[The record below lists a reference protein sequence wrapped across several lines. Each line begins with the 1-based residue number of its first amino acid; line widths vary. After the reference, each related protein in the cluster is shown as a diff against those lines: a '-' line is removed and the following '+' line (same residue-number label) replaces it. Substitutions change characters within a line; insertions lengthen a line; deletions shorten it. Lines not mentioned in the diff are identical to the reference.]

1 MLLPKF
7 QVPPRSRSMTRA
19 HVDSCELTR
28 AHSKL
33 FVPTVCFMRHRSAC
47 NRDADS
53 RICQTIPRDIALPPN
68 EIFPQRI
75 RAREIPRISLIL
87 SSSVMRKRQSSRRSR
102 RRILSLE
109 WFVSR
114 WHRTQ
119 ILTNSPSIEGVYSE
133 KSSYG
138 EHPFCSCQA
147 VGKERHPYV
156 QS

>member
-1 MLLPKF
+1 M
-7 QVPPRSRSMTRA
+7 
-19 HVDSCELTR
+19 DSCELTR

-33 FVPTVCFMRHRSAC
+33 FVPTVCLMRHRLAC
-47 NRDADS
+47 NRDADL
-53 RICQTIPRDIALPPN
+53 RICQSIPRDFALPSN
-68 EIFPQRI
+68 EIFPQGI
-75 RAREIPRISLIL
+75 RAREIPRFSSIL
-87 SSSVMRKRQSSRRSR
+87 SSSVMVKRQSSRRSR

-109 WFVSR
+109 WFAS

-119 ILTNSPSIEGVYSE
+119 NLTNSPSVEGVYSE

-147 VGKERHPYV
+147 VGKERHPYA